1 MSPATRLKQ
10 RDYSTLGFYFV
21 TVCANYKRCIF
32 GRVIQTGVE
41 LSTCGRIAQECWTT
55 IASHFERVRLHG
67 FIVMPN
73 HVHGIIEIMARSQ
86 HRNAGPEGQGVAQH
100 AAPLQK
106 AQSSAPRNLL
116 FGSLSLIERSFKA
129 EVTRR
134 ARLELN
140 WKEDIW
146 QRNYFDRVI
155 RDGQEFS
162 DASRYIAENPQRW
175 IAKKQTLQRT
185 NDVQAKRAQPVA
197 PLQRDRA

>member
-10 RDYSTLGFYFV
+10 RDYSTPGFYFV

-32 GRVIQTGVE
+32 GTVIQTGVE

-55 IASHFERVRLHG
+55 IASHFERVRLHA

-86 HRNAGPEGQGVAQH
+86 HRNAGSEEQGVAQH
-100 AAPLQK
+100 AVRLQE
-106 AQSSAPRNLL
+106 AQSSATRNSMA
-116 FGSLSLIERSFKA
+116 GSLSVIVRSFKA

-155 RDGQEFS
+155 RDGREFS

-175 IAKKQTLQRT
+175 IAKKQALQRASG
-185 NDVQAKRAQPVA
+185 VQAKRAQHAA